1 MTHNKILVPALTV
14 VLVLLGAAAFRVS
27 LEAQQASTPA
37 ALTGTVR
44 SAKEGLMEGV
54 LVSAKRNG
62 SPITTTVVTNA
73 QGVYAF
79 PQARLTPGQYDVTIR
94 AVGYVLD
101 APAPRTSVSVAAGN
115 AAQVNLNLRESNPLE
130 LALQLTD
137 PEWLAS
143 FPLTDEQKFELR
155 DCSRCHTAA
164 TRRHVD
170 LQQGSARMGHEADGL
185 FRRQFPDDVP
195 VAGGPNRNVGTRR
208 MGRADS
214 GALSVRRKTVAAINL
229 SDGMWKYEL
238 KKLRGRK
245 AKRRKLSTRHMT
257 CR

>member
-1 MTHNKILVPALTV
+1 MTHNKILVAALTV
-14 VLVLLGAAAFRVS
+14 VLVLLGAAVFRVS

-54 LVSAKRNG
+54 LVSARRNG

-79 PQARLTPGQYDVTIR
+79 PQARLDPGQYDVTIR

-101 APAPRTSVSVAAGN
+101 APAPRTSVSVAAGS

-137 PEWLAS
+137 PEWMAS
-143 FPLTDEQKFELR
+143 FPLTDAAEVRVARLQPLP
-155 DCSRCHTAA
+155 HPA

-170 LQQGSARMGHEADGL
+170 LQQGSARMGHQADGL
-185 FRRQFPDDVP
+185 LRR
-195 VAGGPNRNVGTRR
+195 
-208 MGRADS
+208 
-214 GALSVRRKTVAAINL
+214 
-229 SDGMWKYEL
+229 
-238 KKLRGRK
+238 
-245 AKRRKLSTRHMT
+245 
-257 CR
+257 